1 MKIKGLTKEQA
12 KKNQLRYGF
21 NELLKTKKNSPLKI
35 FFSQFSDFLTIT
47 LICAM
52 LLSAFMG
59 EYSDAV
65 TVLIIIAT
73 NGALGFVQ
81 EYKTEKSL
89 EALSKLSAPTSVVV
103 RDGEEIKIPSREV
116 TVGDVVVLEA
126 GDRICADCTVL
137 ESMGLCVDE
146 SMLTGESVA
155 IEKDAF
161 KNTAIYMGT
170 TVISGRCRARAEAI
184 GMSTKMGSIAHML
197 ENTVSGE
204 TPLKKHLNK
213 IGRELVLICLGVC
226 ALIFVAGL
234 FHGESVYNMFLSSIS
249 LAVAA
254 IPEGLPAVV
263 TVSLSIGVA
272 RMLKRNALIRKL
284 PAVETLG
291 CTNVICSDKTGTLTQ
306 NKMTVKKIWCDGKE
320 VDVQDDGTL
329 TYLGKNVDLS
339 TSAFSLLLTCA
350 FACNNAVYRENE
362 LSGDPTEVAI
372 YSLSEKS
379 GAVKKY
385 GQMYERISETPFD
398 SNRKCMSVICKDKN
412 GNKISFVKGA
422 ADKIIDRCIKKQ
434 TSTGVR
440 SFDNKYAVKKV
451 VDKMS
456 DNALRV
462 LAFAYKVMD
471 GKGDDAENDLV
482 FIGLEGMIDPPRKE
496 AYDAI
501 KTCYQAQIK
510 PVMITGDH
518 KNTARA
524 IADELGFV
532 GDNEPVTGEEL
543 EKMSDDELLGVVKSK
558 NIFARVSPGDKL
570 RIVKAFKRQRN
581 IVAMTGDGVN
591 DAPSLKEADIG
602 ISMGRCGTDVAKQ
615 ASDMILL
622 DDNFSTI
629 ISAVEEGRMIYAN
642 IRKFIRYLLSCNLGE
657 IILMGASAFC
667 GLPMPLVPIQIL
679 WMNLVT
685 DGLPALALG
694 VDNPQSNLMKSPP
707 RKEDESIFS
716 KGLGGRVVLS
726 GVLIGG
732 EALMAFSA
740 ARFVFKDLQIAQ
752 TVAFSTLIFSE
763 LVYAFECKSEKG
775 SVLNVNVLDNLY
787 LLGAVVLSF
796 ALTLA
801 VIYIPPLASIFK
813 TVPLTFVQW
822 ILVVA
827 FGLIEAV
834 LNIIFVKKNIE

>member
-1 MKIKGLTKEQA
+1 MKIIGLTKEQA

-21 NELLKTKKNSPLKI
+21 NELLKTRKNSPIKI
-35 FFSQFSDFLTIT
+35 FFSQFADFLTIT

-59 EYSDAV
+59 EYSDAI

-73 NGALGFVQ
+73 NGVLGFVQ

-89 EALSKLSAPTSVVV
+89 EALSKLSAPVSVVV
-103 RDGEEIKIPSREV
+103 RDGEEITIPSREV

-126 GDRICADCTVL
+126 GDRVCADCTVI
-137 ESMGLCVDE
+137 ESTSLGVDE

-155 IEKDAF
+155 IEKDAI

-170 TVISGRCRARAEAI
+170 TVISGRCKARAEAI
-184 GMSTKMGSIAHML
+184 GMSTKMGSIAHLL

-263 TVSLSIGVA
+263 TVSLSIGVS

-306 NKMTVKKIWCDGKE
+306 NKMTVKKIWCDGRE
-320 VDVQDDGTL
+320 VDANDDGTL
-329 TYLGKNVDLS
+329 TCLGKRVDVSSLP
-339 TSAFSLLLTCA
+339 FSFLLTCA
-350 FACNNAVYRENE
+350 FECNNAMYRDGV

-379 GAVKKY
+379 GATQKY
-385 GQMYERISETPFD
+385 GGMYERVSEIPFD

-422 ADKIIDRCIKKQ
+422 ADKIIDLCTKKQ
-434 TSTGVR
+434 TASGVS
-440 SFDNKYAVKKV
+440 SFDNKYAVKKA

-456 DNALRV
+456 HNALRV
-462 LAFAYKVMD
+462 LAFAYKVID
-471 GKGDDAENDLV
+471 GKDDDAENNLI

-496 AYDAI
+496 AYNAI
-501 KTCYQAQIK
+501 KTCYEAKIK

-518 KNTARA
+518 KNTAKA
-524 IADELGFV
+524 IADELGFI

-543 EKMSDDELLGVVKSK
+543 EKMSDDELSEVVKSK

-570 RIVKAFKRQRN
+570 RIVKAFKRRRN

-629 ISAVEEGRMIYAN
+629 ISAVEEGRMIYEN

-694 VDNPQSNLMKSPP
+694 VDKPQSNLMKNPP

-726 GVLIGG
+726 GILIGA
-732 EALMAFSA
+732 EALLAFSVS
-740 ARFVFKDLQIAQ
+740 RSMFKDLQIAQ
-752 TVAFSTLIFSE
+752 TVSFCTLIFAE
-763 LVYAFECKSEKG
+763 LLYAFECKSEKG
-775 SVLNVNVLDNLY
+775 SILNVKFFDNLY
-787 LLGAVVLSF
+787 LLGAVILSF

-813 TVPLTFVQW
+813 TVPLTFSQW
-822 ILVVA
+822 ILVAV
-827 FGLIEAV
+827 FGLTEAI